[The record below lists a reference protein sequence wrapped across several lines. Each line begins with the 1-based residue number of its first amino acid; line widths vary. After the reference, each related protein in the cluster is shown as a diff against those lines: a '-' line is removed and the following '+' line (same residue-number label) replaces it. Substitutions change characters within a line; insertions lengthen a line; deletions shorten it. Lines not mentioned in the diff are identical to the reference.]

1 MQENEMKRFN
11 WLFIPLS
18 LVLVLAIYAENAV
31 ALEKD
36 YPDAPDFTLTDLSG
50 NNISFSSLNGKV
62 VFLNFWATWCPPCK
76 KEIPGFI
83 EIYEKYKNQGIV
95 IIGISVDKTWV
106 DSVRDFVEKQKITY
120 PVVMSTADVV
130 NDYKPGRFI
139 PTTIIVDKNG
149 KIRHK
154 HVGYMDK
161 DTLEKNFLDL
171 NKE

>member
-1 MQENEMKRFN
+1 MKRFK
-11 WLFIPLS
+11 WLFIPLALM
-18 LVLVLAIYAENAV
+18 LVLSVYAENAI
-31 ALEKD
+31 AQEKD

-50 NNISFSSLNGKV
+50 NKISLSGLNGKV
-62 VFLNFWATWCPPCK
+62 IFLNFWATWCPPCK

-83 EIYEKYKNQGIV
+83 EIYEKYKDQEMVIV
-95 IIGISVDKTWV
+95 GISLDKTGT
-106 DSVRDFVEKQKITY
+106 DSVRDFVEKVKITY
-120 PVVMSTADVV
+120 PVAMGTNDIV

>member
-1 MQENEMKRFN
+1 MKRFK
-11 WLFIPLS
+11 WLFFPLA
-18 LVLVLAIYAENAV
+18 LVLLLAISAENAT
-31 ALEKD
+31 AQEKN

-50 NNISFSSLNGKV
+50 NEVSLSSLNGKV
-62 VFLNFWATWCPPCK
+62 IFLNFWATWCPPCR

-95 IIGISVDKTWV
+95 VIGISVDKTGV
-106 DSVRDFVEKQKITY
+106 DSVRDFVEKEKITY
-120 PVVMSTADVV
+120 PVVMSTTDVV

-154 HVGYMDK
+154 HIGYMDK

>member
-1 MQENEMKRFN
+1 MKRFK
-11 WLFIPLS
+11 WLFFPFA
-18 LVLVLAIYAENAV
+18 LVLLLAISAENAK
-31 ALEKD
+31 ALEKN

-50 NNISFSSLNGKV
+50 NNISLSSFNGKV
-62 VFLNFWATWCPPCK
+62 VFLNFWATWCPPCR

-83 EIYEKYKNQGIV
+83 EIYEKYKDQGIV
-95 IIGISVDKTWV
+95 IIGISVDKTGV
-106 DSVRDFVEKQKITY
+106 DSVRDFVEKEKITY
-120 PVVMSTADVV
+120 PVVMGNSDIV